1 MNCEIR
7 EQINQDLNKAVK
19 AQNKRCMS
27 TLRLIKAALKDRDIA
42 ARTAGKDDGVEGA
55 DVLDILAKMVKQR
68 RESIKTYEEAGRIEL
83 ATQEQEEI
91 DVISDY
97 LPKQLSEDEMKA
109 ACEAIV
115 TELEAAGLKDMGRT
129 MGALK
134 ERYAGQMDFGKASAV
149 VKALLGG

>member
-1 MNCEIR
+1 MGCEIR
-7 EQINQDLNKAVK
+7 EQINQDLNAAVK

-42 ARTAGKDDGVEGA
+42 ARTAGKDDGVSDA

-68 RESIKTYEEAGRIEL
+68 RESTKIYEEAGRIEL

-91 DVISDY
+91 DVIQDY
-97 LPKQLSEDEMKA
+97 LPKQLGEAEMKA
-109 ACEAIV
+109 VCQAVVA
-115 TELEAAGLKDMGRT
+115 ELDATGLKDMGRT

>member
-1 MNCEIR
+1 MSCEIR

-19 AQNKRCMS
+19 AQNKRCIS

-42 ARTAGKDDGVEGA
+42 ARTKGKDNGVEGA
-55 DVLDILAKMVKQR
+55 DVLEILAKMVKQR
-68 RESIKTYEEAGRIEL
+68 RESIKIYEEAGRIEL

-97 LPKQLSEDEMKA
+97 LPKQIGEDEMKT
-109 ACEAIV
+109 ACETIV
-115 TELEAAGLKDMGRT
+115 AELDASGLKDMGRT
-129 MGALK
+129 MGVLK

-149 VKALLGG
+149 VKTLLGG

>member
-7 EQINQDLNKAVK
+7 EQINQDLNAAVK

-42 ARTAGKDDGVEGA
+42 ARTAGKDDGVTGA
-55 DVLDILAKMVKQR
+55 DVLDILSKMVKQR

-91 DVISDY
+91 DVISSY
-97 LPKQLSEDEMKA
+97 LPKQLSVDDMKA

-115 TELEAAGLKDMGRT
+115 AELEASGLKDMGRT